1 MGHNMMNALILAAA
15 MGQSAASGGIQ
26 WYTDLEQGLR
36 EAWDTGRPILLL
48 SAAPNCSEVPG
59 QW

>member
-1 MGHNMMNALILAAA
+1 MQITMMNMLVVAVA
-15 MGQSAASGGIQ
+15 MSQTASGGIQ

-36 EAWDTGRPILLL
+36 EAWDTGRPIFLL